1 MVSATEFKL
10 TPWAD
15 AIRRKAWLV
24 AKLVGVF
31 VWVDAGPGLLMIFSL
46 NKFNEGWPKPPRFF

>member
-10 TPWAD
+10 TFSAD

-24 AKLVGVF
+24 AKFVGVF
-31 VWVDAGPGLLMIFSL
+31 VWVDAGPGLLMMIFL
-46 NKFNEGWPKPPRFF
+46 KFV